1 MEAAA
6 RLRASVL
13 VEQLAAGEGETFPD
27 AAARELIA
35 LVPVWR
41 GMPAP
46 VQIDGLWRGPGAAV
60 EGVAAGVGP
69 VMTPGGNEAR
79 RWSLGAPPTWR
90 CGLHKLQ
97 HRPGRLGVEV
107 LFADTFEDQTG
118 RAFELRY
125 DRRTGRPLALRL
137 QVESAVELGRVR
149 FAVARMRPWK
159 RPG

>member
-6 RLRASVL
+6 RLRASAL
-13 VEQLAAGEGETFPD
+13 VEQLAGEGETFPD

-41 GMPAP
+41 GIPAP
-46 VQIDGLWRGPGAAV
+46 VQIDGLWRESGAAV
-60 EGVAAGVGP
+60 EGVAAGVGR
-69 VMTPGGNEAR
+69 VTAPGADEAR

-90 CGLHKLQ
+90 CGLYKLQ
-97 HRPGRLGVEV
+97 HRPGRLGIEM

-118 RAFELRY
+118 RAMELRY
-125 DRRTGRPLALRL
+125 DRRTGRPRALRL
-137 QVESAVELGRVR
+137 QVESAVALGRVR
-149 FAVARMRPWK
+149 FAVTRMQPWK

>member
-1 MEAAA
+1 MEVAP
-6 RLRASVL
+6 RLRASAL
-13 VEQLAAGEGETFPD
+13 VEQLAAEGATFPD

-41 GMPAP
+41 GAPAP

-69 VMTPGGNEAR
+69 VTAPGGDEAR

-90 CGLHKLQ
+90 CGLYKLH
-97 HRPGRLGVEV
+97 HRPGRLTIEA

-125 DRRTGRPLALRL
+125 DRRTGRPRALRL
-137 QVESAVELGRVR
+137 QVESAVALGRMR

>member
-6 RLRASVL
+6 RLRASAL
-13 VEQLAAGEGETFPD
+13 VEQLAAEGPTFPE

-41 GMPAP
+41 GVPAP
-46 VQIDGLWRGPGAAV
+46 VQIDGLWRGSGAAA

-69 VMTPGGNEAR
+69 VAAPGGDETR

-90 CGLHKLQ
+90 CGLYKLQ
-97 HRPGRLGVEV
+97 HRPGRLGIEM
-107 LFADTFEDQTG
+107 LFAETFEDQTG
-118 RAFELRY
+118 RALELRY
-125 DRRTGRPLALRL
+125 DRRTGRPRALRL

-149 FAVARMRPWK
+149 LAVTRMRPWK